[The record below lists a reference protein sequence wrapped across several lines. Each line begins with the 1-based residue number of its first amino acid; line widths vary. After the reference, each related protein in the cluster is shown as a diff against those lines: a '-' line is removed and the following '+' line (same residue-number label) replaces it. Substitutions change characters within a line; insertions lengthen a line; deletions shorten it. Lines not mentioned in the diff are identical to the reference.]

1 MNCFKINNDTMK
13 FGKTILATAIL
24 FLFLI
29 SSHTYGQSK
38 SKEALGNALV
48 KSIKSKNVD
57 SFKALLIP
65 QNVALNLLENEAPES
80 NDEEERDEL
89 RAESEA
95 TYNNVLIPQ
104 YEDNFWEMVN
114 RNETSKIDWGNL
126 NFVILYKYASKD
138 EDYIPFL
145 IHSKLVNSDYNHF
158 YFSAVRYKG
167 EWYLE
172 DKMEITKGEKY
183 AEHE

>member
-1 MNCFKINNDTMK
+1 MK
-13 FGKTILATAIL
+13 YSKTILLTCLIS
-24 FLFLI
+24 LFLI
-29 SSHTYGQSK
+29 NSHIHGQSK

-48 KSIKSKNVD
+48 KSILSENLN
-57 SFKALLIP
+57 SFKALLVP
-65 QNVALNLLENEAPES
+65 QNVALNLLENEAPEN

-89 RAESEA
+89 RTASET
-95 TYNNVLIPQ
+95 TYNSVLIPQ
-104 YEDNFWEMVN
+104 YINNYWEMVN
-114 RNETSKIDWGNL
+114 LNKTNDIDWSNL

-145 IHSKLVNSDYNHF
+145 IHSKLTNSDFNHF

-183 AEHE
+183 GAHD